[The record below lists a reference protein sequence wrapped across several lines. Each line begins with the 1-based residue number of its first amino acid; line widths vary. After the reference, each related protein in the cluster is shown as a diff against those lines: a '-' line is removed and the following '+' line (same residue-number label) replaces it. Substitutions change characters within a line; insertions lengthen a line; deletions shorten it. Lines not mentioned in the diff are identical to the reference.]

1 MMTFFYFP
9 VFNVLYLYSL
19 SPSLESPQ
27 IFFFFFLIYINPN
40 LHSFGAIVK
49 GIC

>member
-27 IFFFFFLIYINPN
+27 IFFLIYINPN